1 LLVST
6 AARSSAD
13 PDREGKRDGANRWSP
28 GGAHGRSVGL
38 RRSHC
43 DGLSNG
49 SDRRIAMDLKNLDPE
64 KAFLGVGWS
73 FPPQLEVTGTPLLVP
88 YEEDIRQSI
97 MIIMGTEPG
106 ERIMRPDFG
115 AGLNRFVFEP
125 LNTTTM
131 ALVQT
136 RVHEAL
142 VDWEPRIEVVNVK
155 VTTDVNEKS
164 LLLIDTSYRIRATN
178 TLHNLVYPF
187 YLQEA
192 TKR

>member
-1 LLVST
+1 
-6 AARSSAD
+6 
-13 PDREGKRDGANRWSP
+13 
-28 GGAHGRSVGL
+28 
-38 RRSHC
+38 
-43 DGLSNG
+43 
-49 SDRRIAMDLKNLDPE
+49 MDLKNLDPE

-73 FPPQLEVTGTPLLVP
+73 FPPQLEVTGTPLLIP

-136 RVHEAL
+136 RVQEAL
-142 VDWEPRIEVVNVK
+142 VDWEPRIEVVNVN
-155 VTTDVNEKS
+155 VTADVNERNM
-164 LLLIDTSYRIRATN
+164 LLINTSYRIRATN

-192 TKR
+192 TQR